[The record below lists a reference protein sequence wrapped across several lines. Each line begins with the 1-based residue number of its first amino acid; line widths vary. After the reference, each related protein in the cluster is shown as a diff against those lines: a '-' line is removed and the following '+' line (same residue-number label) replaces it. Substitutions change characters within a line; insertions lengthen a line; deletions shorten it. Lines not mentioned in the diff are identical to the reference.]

1 MFGLMSCFY
10 HSFSCLACV
19 VFGSMNNLEDFLID
33 IVLLVHTTIVASF
46 IKTTCPGTKTKLRA
60 TSAHIVQQIVVSVD
74 WSLSVSSLL
83 TFLWL
88 DLFVVS
94 WISEHSRIRAYKLTK
109 SPSCIS
115 STSAMV
121 TTCICSRSDG
131 DAWNGSIVVSPT
143 IVIPYRKSWDGA

>member
-19 VFGSMNNLEDFLID
+19 VFGSMNNLEDFFIEIFLF
-33 IVLLVHTTIVASF
+33 VHTTTVPSF
-46 IKTTCPGTKTKLRA
+46 IKTTWPGTKTKLRA
-60 TSAHIVQQIVVSVD
+60 TSAHIIQQIVVSVD
-74 WSLSVSSLL
+74 WSLSVSSFL
-83 TFLWL
+83 TFVWL
-88 DLFVVS
+88 YLFVVS

-115 STSAMV
+115 STSTMV
-121 TTCICSRSDG
+121 TTCICSRSDE
-131 DAWNGSIVVSPT
+131 DAWSGSIVVSAT